1 MDGAK
6 DNRWIE
12 PGGDGLQRKPT
23 SMKVSLITDL
33 KGVGCLFLSVN
44 KGVRL
49 VAEIET
55 RIIAALQ
62 TVFEHFGWI
71 GVAGLLA
78 FENAFGITP
87 SEIILGLAGWLL
99 LAANET
105 SPAMI
110 LIGGL
115 YAAVG
120 SVIGSSV
127 TYWLVRLGGRPVL
140 LRSARWIGLD
150 PQHIQQA
157 EILFKRWGP
166 GLVLFGRLVPGVRT
180 LITIPAG
187 LARMSYPQFLIY
199 TFTGAY
205 VWCTA
210 MIGVGYVFG
219 HEWSVVSE
227 YYKEYIPWFVACLI
241 ALFSAMW
248 IGRRLIQR
256 RLRFQQA
263 LSEADIEQ

>member
-1 MDGAK
+1 M
-6 DNRWIE
+6 
-12 PGGDGLQRKPT
+12 
-23 SMKVSLITDL
+23 IT
-33 KGVGCLFLSVN
+33 K
-44 KGVRL
+44 
-49 VAEIET
+49 IET
-55 RIIAALQ
+55 MVIAALQ

-105 SPAMI
+105 PPAMI

-140 LRSARWIGLD
+140 DRAARWIGLE
-150 PQHIQQA
+150 PRHIQQA
-157 EILFKRWGP
+157 EMLFKRWGP

-187 LARMSYPQFLIY
+187 LARMSYLQFMIY
-199 TFTGAY
+199 TFIGAY
-205 VWCTA
+205 LWCTA
-210 MIGVGYVFG
+210 IIGVGYLFG
-219 HEWSVVSE
+219 HEWSVISA
-227 YYKEYIPWFVACLI
+227 YYKEYLPWLVASLT
-241 ALFSAMW
+241 ALYSAVW
-248 IGRRLIQR
+248 IGRWLIQR

-263 LSEADIEQ
+263 LSKADIEQ